1 MLSNFFF
8 CFISMNLFF
17 LWYRHLSLVACVLDS
32 SLIWTSR
39 ILNFECLFWFF
50 LPQLPAE
57 NNNKYSIFKIQNLT
71 SPNQWA
77 CCYNMKKE
85 AKTFKSATIEPRKAL
100 TNYQVQNGRVQ
111 NSLLSS
117 LLCSAIDWFKL
128 WINQWHYIH
137 KREKVMNS
145 AHDQYGPD
153 SLPLL

>member
-1 MLSNFFF
+1 MLTWIILVKLLLMLSNFFF

-77 CCYNMKKE
+77 CAITWKRKQRLLNLQRLNHVKHWQ
-85 AKTFKSATIEPRKAL
+85 TIRSKMAVRRIHYFLLFYVVPL
-100 TNYQVQNGRVQ
+100 IDSNYESINGTT
-111 NSLLSS
+111 
-117 LLCSAIDWFKL
+117 
-128 WINQWHYIH
+128 YI
-137 KREKVMNS
+137 K
-145 AHDQYGPD
+145 
-153 SLPLL
+153 